1 MEASSRAS
9 TVGLYPEYFAS
20 ALVNVTARL
29 ILLYNDGADVLS
41 LVLQVVHI
49 SFGVLG
55 LLGNL
60 FVVIVIVGFT
70 KMHKK
75 FTNMYVVN
83 QSIIDGI
90 SSLIL
95 IAQMLSHNVKV
106 TLTAHQPLSEIYC
119 RAWSSQGLLWGC
131 YTASIYNIVV
141 LTIERYLKIVHPVFH
156 KVFFTLRKA
165 KALLTFVWLFGISFQ
180 YAYLA
185 PTATVIN
192 NRCLPLVNWPNISTR
207 DLVGYVTF
215 MVQYFL
221 PVLIFITAY
230 WKMLRALKRVD
241 ATGNEGISQKFFNVN
256 S

>member
-1 MEASSRAS
+1 MEASNSAS
-9 TVGLYPEYFAS
+9 TVYTEYFA
-20 ALVNVTARL
+20 ATLVNVTARL
-29 ILLYNDGADVLS
+29 TLLYNDGADVLN

-60 FVVIVIVGFT
+60 FVIIVIVGFT
-70 KMHKK
+70 KMHKQ

-95 IAQMLSHNVKV
+95 IAQMLSQNVKV

-131 YTASIYNIVV
+131 YIASIYNIVV

-156 KVFFTLRKA
+156 KAFFTLRKA
-165 KALLTFVWLFGISFQ
+165 KALLAFVWLFGISFQ
-180 YAYLA
+180 FAYLA
-185 PTATVIN
+185 PTTAIIS
-192 NRCLPLVNWPNISTR
+192 NRCWLLINWPNSNTR
-207 DLVGYVTF
+207 NLVSYVNF
-215 MVQYFL
+215 VVQYWL
-221 PVLIFITAY
+221 PALIFIIAY
-230 WKMLRALKRVD
+230 WKMLRALGRLVTK
-241 ATGNEGISQKFFNVN
+241 GNKGRPISQQFCYAN